1 MRSRRGVAGAR
12 DRAKKR
18 MLQFTHHDEN
28 ILHYEV
34 SDRLSTEDL
43 REYYAEIDAHY
54 RRFGK
59 LKLLVRVNGFKGYGS
74 LRALFVFVRHEPGLL
89 RKVERYAAVAEQ
101 GWFRQV
107 INAADT
113 VIPSVHLRAF
123 RAKDDEEA
131 EHWLRQ

>member
-43 REYYAEIDAHY
+43 RKYYAEIDTHY
-54 RRFGK
+54 RWFGK
-59 LKLLVRVNGFKGYGS
+59 LKLLVRVNGFRGYGS
-74 LRALFVFVRHEPGLL
+74 LRALLVFARHEPGLL
-89 RKVERYAAVAEQ
+89 RKVECYAAVAEQ

-131 EHWLRQ
+131 EHWLHQ